1 MEIIFSGESRL
12 KVSYFT
18 TTMATLFPS
27 SKCIS
32 SAFSKGARTYD
43 QNAGIQRSILKK
55 IAAKLPRKNLH
66 GPWIDL
72 GSGTGLLETM
82 LNGPQIKIPMLCVDL
97 AQEPLKMLAKQNN
110 RPNIWR
116 VQADIDTLPF
126 KPGIFSLAVLSSVI
140 QWLPDPAQSLSR
152 AGALLSKEG
161 RLLFS
166 YFCKGT
172 FAELFALRTEKGL
185 PLPVALLGGNSIR
198 GLVEK
203 SGLKIIELEMFA
215 QKSYFTSAWDI
226 LKNISAIG
234 ASAIAGP
241 RLSKRQLILLCEEYE
256 HRFKTKRGVPV
267 SYTVALGQAKKGPSH
282 GT

>member
-1 MEIIFSGESRL
+1 MEIIFSGESYL

-27 SKCIS
+27 GKCIS

-43 QNAGIQRSILKK
+43 QNAWVQRSILKK

-66 GPWIDL
+66 GLWIDL

-82 LNGPQIKIPMLCVDL
+82 LIGRQRKVPILCVDL
-97 AQEPLKMLAKQNN
+97 AQEPLKMLAKQND

-116 VQADIDTLPF
+116 VQADIDKLPF

-140 QWLPDPAQSLSR
+140 QWLPDPAESIAR

-172 FAELFALRTEKGL
+172 FTELFALRTEKGL
-185 PLPVALLGGNSIR
+185 PLPMTLLAGNVIR
-198 GLVEK
+198 GLIEK

-215 QKSYFTSAWDI
+215 QKSYFTSAWEI

-241 RLSKRQLILLCEEYE
+241 RLSKRQLMLLCEEYE
-256 HRFKTKRGVPV
+256 SRYKTKRGVPV
-267 SYTVALGQAKKGPSH
+267 SYMIALGVAGKGQLH
-282 GT
+282 GL